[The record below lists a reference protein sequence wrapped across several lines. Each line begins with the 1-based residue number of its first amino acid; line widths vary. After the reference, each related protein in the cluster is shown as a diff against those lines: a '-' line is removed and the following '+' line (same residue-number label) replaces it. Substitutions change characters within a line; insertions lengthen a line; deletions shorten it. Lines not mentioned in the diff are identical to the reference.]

1 MIGSPSMTNF
11 DAGRFTRNPDC
22 DVRINV
28 QALTSNYQPLPN
40 LLEIY
45 MIQNEI
51 RIFTRARSVS
61 GTYTVVIEGEVAM
74 KPILRAS
81 YEIAV
86 KLFNPDDSNEAIL
99 PDVE

>member
-28 QALTSNYQPLPN
+28 QALTSNYQTLPN
-40 LLEIY
+40 LLGIN

-51 RIFTRARSVS
+51 RIFTRARSVA
-61 GTYTVVIEGEVAM
+61 GTYTIVIEGEVAM
-74 KPILRAS
+74 KPRLRAS
-81 YEIAV
+81 YEITV
-86 KLFNPDDSNEAIL
+86 KLYNPDDE
-99 PDVE
+99 D

>member
-1 MIGSPSMTNF
+1 MIGSPEMTSFN
-11 DAGRFTRNPDC
+11 AGRFTRNPDC

-28 QALTSNYQPLPN
+28 QALTSNYQTLPN
-40 LLEIY
+40 LLGIN

-81 YEIAV
+81 YEITV
-86 KLFNPDDSNEAIL
+86 KLYNPDDE
-99 PDVE
+99 D